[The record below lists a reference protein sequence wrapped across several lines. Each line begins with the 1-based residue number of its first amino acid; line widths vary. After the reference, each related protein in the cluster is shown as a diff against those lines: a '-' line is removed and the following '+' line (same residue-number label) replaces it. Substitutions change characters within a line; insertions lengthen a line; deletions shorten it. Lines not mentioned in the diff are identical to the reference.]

1 VHTQASP
8 IPGSTLRSERVTDI
22 AGTSAASRDL
32 TLRPGTTGH
41 CVAMGT
47 VYTVYMKYGFVFAQT
62 DRRPMYQQIMD
73 QIRQR
78 IAVGDWP
85 PDTPLPSVRELAA
98 DIKVSVITV
107 KRAYL
112 ELVHE
117 DVIVTQQGKGTWV
130 NGSLDMDRLQ
140 RQELAEHLEQAGKL
154 ARSLAIPERELVQML
169 KKYT

>member
-1 VHTQASP
+1 
-8 IPGSTLRSERVTDI
+8 
-22 AGTSAASRDL
+22 
-32 TLRPGTTGH
+32 
-41 CVAMGT
+41 
-47 VYTVYMKYGFVFAQT
+47 MKYGFVFSQT
-62 DRRPMYQQIMD
+62 DKRPMYQQIMD

-140 RQELAEHLEQAGKL
+140 RQELAEHLEQVGKL